1 MGGFLKDILGRM
13 TRLWRRREER
23 VWAIGDIQGCYDDL
37 QALLR
42 HIDFDPRYDRLW
54 IAGDLVN
61 RGAGSLETLEYLHA
75 IRDRIHVVLGN
86 HDVTL
91 IAAYFGLKKSNPTID
106 PILASPRADEL
117 IDWLRSQPFLH
128 YNPTLGYAMA
138 HAGISP
144 MFDWD
149 QAVMYARRIEEK
161 LQSSEAR
168 KWLKKM
174 FQKGKGVFDPDGDEI
189 TLDRYI
195 INSYTRM
202 RFCDKKSGR
211 LDYDQK
217 GAPTKK
223 TDRAGLVPWYRCKH
237 RKPLPYRILF
247 GHWSTLGYVET
258 KKAVCL
264 DTGCVWQGKMT
275 ARLLSGDGRIAQ
287 VNCPDGLEPGE
298 GE

>member
-1 MGGFLKDILGRM
+1 MGLLRWMG
-13 TRLWRRREER
+13 RLWGRREER
-23 VWAIGDIQGCYDDL
+23 VWAIGDIQGCHD
-37 QALLR
+37 ALHVLLKT
-42 HIDFDPRYDRLW
+42 IDFDPRYDRLW

-61 RGAGSLETLEYLHA
+61 RGEGSLETLEYLHA

-91 IAAYFGLKKSNPTID
+91 IAAYYGLKKSNPTID
-106 PILASPRADEL
+106 PILKSPRAEEL

-128 YNPTLGYAMA
+128 HDPALGFAMT

-144 MFDWD
+144 LFDWEA
-149 QAVMYARRIEEK
+149 AVAYARRIEAK
-161 LQSSEAR
+161 LQGDGAEG
-168 KWLKKM
+168 WLKEM
-174 FQKGKGVFDPDGDEI
+174 FKKGKGVYDPAGDTI

-202 RFCDKKSGR
+202 RFCDTKSGR

-223 TDRAGLVPWYRCKH
+223 TDKAGLLPWYKCAR
-237 RKPLPYRILF
+237 RNPLPYRVIF
-247 GHWSTLGYVET
+247 GHWSTLGYVENRDV
-258 KKAVCL
+258 VCL

-275 ARLLSGDGRIAQ
+275 AKLLNGDGRIVQ
-287 VNCPDGLEPGE
+287 VDCPNGREPGRE
-298 GE
+298 A

>member
-1 MGGFLKDILGRM
+1 MGLFGWMRH
-13 TRLWRRREER
+13 LWVRREAR
-23 VWAIGDIQGCYDDL
+23 VWAIGDIQGCYEDV
-37 QALLR
+37 QALLKK
-42 HIDFDPRYDRLW
+42 IDFDPRYDRLW

-61 RGAGSLETLEYLHA
+61 RGKGSLETLEYLYS

-86 HDVTL
+86 HDITL

-106 PILASPRADEL
+106 PILKSPRAKEL

-128 YNPTLGYAMA
+128 HDPKLGYAMA

-144 MFDWD
+144 LFDWE
-149 QAVMYARRIEEK
+149 QAVEYARRIEAK
-161 LQSSEAR
+161 LQSDGVET
-168 KWLKKM
+168 WLKKM
-174 FQKGKGVFDPDGDEI
+174 FQKGSGIFDPEADEV

-202 RFCDKKSGR
+202 RFCDQASGV
-211 LDYDQK
+211 LDFDQK

-223 TDRAGLVPWYRCKH
+223 TKKAGLVPWYKCAVR
-237 RKPLPYRILF
+237 RPLPYRVLF
-247 GHWSTLGYVET
+247 GHWSTLGYVEN
-258 KKAVCL
+258 KKVICL

-275 ARLLSGDGRIAQ
+275 AKLLSGDGRIVQ

-298 GE
+298 DGE